1 MDRLAAMQVFV
12 RVAEAGSFTAVADQM
27 NVARS
32 AVTRQIAALEGYL
45 GVKLMSRSTRRLS
58 LTSAGATYLEQCR
71 DILDRVDAAEG
82 DLAGEGRRLR
92 GRIRMTVPLSF
103 GLLHLAPMILEFS
116 LANPDIHVD
125 VDLNDRRVN
134 LIEEGMDLALRITE
148 RLPDTAVA
156 RRLTTCRFVIVASPG
171 YLRQYGT
178 PGHPA
183 ELAGHACLAYSLASR
198 SSWSF
203 IVDGQPQAFEI
214 SGRLTANNGN
224 VLLDAGLQGM
234 GISCQPTFMV
244 GQALREGSLV
254 QILRD
259 YQIPQAHLCAV
270 FPGHR
275 FVPRRVRSF
284 VDFLAARLGPDP
296 YWDQGLD
303 LE

>member
-1 MDRLAAMQVFV
+1 MDRLTAMQVFV
-12 RVAEAGSFTAVADQM
+12 RVAEAGSFTAVADEM

-32 AVTRQIAALEGYL
+32 AVTRQIAALESHL

-82 DLAGEGRRLR
+82 ELASEGRRLR

-103 GLLHLAPMILEFS
+103 GLMHLAPLILEFS

-125 VDLNDRRVN
+125 VDFNDRRVN

-156 RRLTTCRFVIVASPG
+156 RRLTSCRFVVVASPE
-171 YLRQYGT
+171 YLERFGE
-178 PGHPA
+178 PRHPA
-183 ELAGHACLAYSLASR
+183 DLAAHACLAYSLSSR
-198 SSWSF
+198 TSWSF
-203 IVDGQPQAFEI
+203 IVDGQTQTFDI
-214 SGRLTANNGN
+214 SGRMTANNGN
-224 VLLDAGLQGM
+224 VLTEAAVKGM
-234 GISCQPTFMV
+234 GISYQPTFMV
-244 GQALREGSLV
+244 AEALRTGGLRP
-254 QILRD
+254 ILREFPRPSAEL
-259 YQIPQAHLCAV
+259 YAV

-284 VDFLAARLGPDP
+284 VDFLAGRLGPHP
-296 YWDQGLD
+296 YWDDDLD
-303 LE
+303 VE